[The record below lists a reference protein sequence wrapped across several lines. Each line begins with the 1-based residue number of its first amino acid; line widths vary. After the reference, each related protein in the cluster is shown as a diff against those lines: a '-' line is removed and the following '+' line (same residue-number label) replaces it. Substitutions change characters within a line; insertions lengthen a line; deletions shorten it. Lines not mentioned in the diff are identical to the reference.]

1 MGTFLPNHFPE
12 RQVPDTGDVSLA
24 MAAAVR
30 AQSSVTALAGLVAI
44 LKNNVQLLGPGSA
57 PGTTVFLTSS
67 PFVLQP
73 DVVTGSPT
81 VHVTGSL
88 TVTGTPGQTVQFGL
102 VRDLGTGSQ
111 VVLTTQRSEIGA
123 TTVDQTTATLEFL
136 DTVDTVDANTGTPS
150 PLAELSTHTYS
161 ILATAASAL
170 TVPIDPSLI
179 MEQMLGGS
187 SSTTP
192 TPPLAPVNLGTAAQF
207 AALSS
212 VGITNVPTSIVTG
225 DIGTAASYASLTG
238 WTLIPTTPSGGNTFA
253 TSSEVVGF
261 VYAFDYSA
269 PTPAK
274 MTLANNDMLAAYTDA
289 SGRTPGTTDAF
300 AGHLGGQTLV
310 PGIYK
315 WTTAIEVGAAPAGT
329 LTLNG
334 NGVYILIGTSTL
346 DIHANIVLTGGAL
359 AQNVF
364 WAIAGAVTIYPGVAV
379 FGELL
384 GQTSIA
390 MQAGASIHGRLLG
403 QTGITLIS
411 NTIVET

>member
-24 MAAAVR
+24 MALAVR
-30 AQSSVTALAGLVAI
+30 ASAATPALLAVVAI
-44 LKNNVQLLGPGSA
+44 LKNNVQLLGPGTS
-57 PGTTVFLTSS
+57 PGTTVSLTSA

-102 VRDLGTGSQ
+102 IRDLGGTP

-136 DTVDTVDANTGTPS
+136 DTVDTVDANTGVPS
-150 PLAELSTHTYS
+150 PLPEVNTHTYL
-161 ILATAASAL
+161 IIALAASAL
-170 TVPIDPSLI
+170 TIPVDPSLI

-192 TPPLAPVNLGTAAQF
+192 TPPLAPVNLGTASQF

-212 VGITNVPTSIVTG
+212 VGITNVPTSSVTG

-238 WTLIPTTPSGGNTFA
+238 WTLIPTVPGGGNTLA
-253 TSSEVVGF
+253 TSSEVVGN

-289 SGRTPGTTDAF
+289 SGRTPGTTNAF
-300 AGHLGGQTLV
+300 VGHLGGQTLV

-364 WAIAGAVTIYPGVAV
+364 WAIAGAVTIYPAVTV

-390 MQAGASIHGRLLG
+390 MQAGATIHGRLLG

-411 NTIVET
+411 NTIVETR